1 MTIREGNVYDMFVRV
16 LAFNVENALDYAAII
31 VAAINFSIILAAK
44 EALDEFSAEQTSG
57 EAAAAVEQMS
67 VLRAAIRRKMV
78 AYAKTARAIAL
89 STPGFSELFKVPED
103 NNDNLL
109 LLATGRE
116 FVEEANENALVLVEL
131 GKQPGDAAALTA
143 DLDAFEAAL
152 TAKAEGQQNTVGATA
167 GIDDQTDAGMKSA
180 IILDAI
186 MFNVYRDNPVKLAQ
200 WKTARHVRRANQSP
214 PPPPTP

>member
-200 WKTARHVRRANQSP
+200 WKTARHVRRANQPP

>member
-1 MTIREGNVYDMFVRV
+1 MTIREENVYDMFVRV
-16 LAFNVENALDYAAII
+16 LAFNAENALDYAAII
-31 VAAINFSIILAAK
+31 AAAINFTIILTAK
-44 EALDEFSAEQTSG
+44 DALNEFSAEQTSG

-89 STPGFSELFKVPED
+89 STPGFSKLFKVPDED
-103 NNDNLL
+103 NDNV

-116 FVEEANENALVLVEL
+116 FVEEANENALALVDL

-180 IILDAI
+180 KILDAI

-200 WKTARHVRRANQSP
+200 WKTARHVRRANQPP